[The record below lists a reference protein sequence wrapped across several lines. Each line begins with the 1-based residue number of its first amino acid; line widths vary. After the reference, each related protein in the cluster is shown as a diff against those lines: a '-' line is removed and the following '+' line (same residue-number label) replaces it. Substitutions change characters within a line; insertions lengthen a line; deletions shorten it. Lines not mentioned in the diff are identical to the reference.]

1 MSEELTELKITGWS
15 YKGFKTPDV
24 NIKIE
29 DNIDGKRNFTL
40 YQMLSGEGK
49 TTTLKL
55 LRNSFYDIN
64 TKLNDTEIKNLI
76 EEIKT
81 DDNEINEG
89 VFEVQ
94 FKLNNKTNYRI
105 TVTYDYINNE
115 VEYVTNKGDD
125 SGFEEGLLLPETIAK
140 FITPEFINIT
150 FFDLE
155 LTDGLFEAQRQQTD
169 KIIKKLCKIDYLDD
183 IANSLESFLKSFRK
197 KNQGK
202 LKAPDLQ
209 KREKDL

>member
-125 SGFEEGLLLPETIAK
+125 SGYEEGLLLPETIAK

-150 FFDLE
+150 F
-155 LTDGLFEAQRQQTD
+155 LT
-169 KIIKKLCKIDYLDD
+169 
-183 IANSLESFLKSFRK
+183 
-197 KNQGK
+197 
-202 LKAPDLQ
+202 
-209 KREKDL
+209 